1 MSLATRVSLF
11 FLGSLAVTLAGFSVG
26 LYLLAARHLGERLER
41 RVEAA
46 VALLT
51 AAIEIK
57 PDCVEWEP
65 HERRLDLEGVRWVV
79 LDHEGRAIDSS
90 DEPYPLAAR
99 NFPAEGVG
107 RPARAAGTDGEPWLA
122 LHARVV
128 PTDPARP
135 LSPTAGPRKD
145 GNRGG
150 IYPSLVL
157 RVSVPA
163 GPDDAS
169 LRLLGWT
176 LTGLSAAA
184 WVVAA
189 LVGRRLCRRTLAP
202 VARMARSARSIPA
215 AEPGQRLKVAATGD
229 ELEDLG
235 RSFNGLLDRLQEAFE
250 RQRRF
255 TGEASHQLRTPL
267 TAILGQVEVALRR
280 ERDSCEYRR
289 VLTAVGGQAGRL
301 HQIVELLLFLARAD
315 GEAAIPEACPTDLR
329 EWLPAHIDSTWG
341 EHPRR
346 RDLRVTVPSTDPV
359 WVRVQPILLGQ
370 ALDNLIDNALKHGP
384 SDGAVEV
391 GVSAAGGAA
400 SLRVAD
406 RGPGVPADEAAQV
419 FQPFFRSVTARRS
432 GVGGVGLGLAVAAR
446 IATAFRGQVALIPN
460 ADHGCIAEIVLPI
473 VTQPHTI

>member
-267 TAILGQVEVALRR
+267 AVMLGQVEVALRR
-280 ERDSCEYRR
+280 DRPPEEYRR
-289 VLTAVGGQAGRL
+289 VLGIVAEQSARL
-301 HQIVELLLFLARAD
+301 HGIVEMLLFMARAD
-315 GEAAIPEACPTDLR
+315 SDAAAPELSALPMR
-329 EWLPAHIDSTWG
+329 AWLEGHLAGWSS
-341 EHPRR
+341 HPRAA
-346 RDLRVTVPSTDPV
+346 DLKLAEGGEELRALAHPP
-359 WVRVQPILLGQ
+359 LLAQ
-370 ALDNLIDNALKHGP
+370 AADALIDNACKYSRPGTPVTLTLRG
-384 SDGAVEV
+384 DGGHVRLTV
-391 GVSAAGGAA
+391 QDAGCGITAED
-400 SLRVAD
+400 LPRVF
-406 RGPGVPADEAAQV
+406 E
-419 FQPFFRSVTARRS
+419 PFFQSMRHRPA
-432 GVGGVGLGLAVAAR
+432 GAGGVGLGLAIARRTVAAMGGEVEVESEPGLGSR
-446 IATAFRGQVALIPN
+446 FSIRLARTG
-460 ADHGCIAEIVLPI
+460 GSG
-473 VTQPHTI
+473 